1 MNKKQE
7 HIYDSQERPTGTDF
21 DAKSGILM
29 IKTKKHNIEFK
40 GQDLRD
46 LATEL
51 TQAITV
57 MSGRPYKEY
66 PAQVLI
72 KDSRLADVVLTNE
85 SMNAFMFCSDSLSEP
100 QYINDLRDKKF
111 HKKDIPISSRN
122 LNDWTHKQEL
132 LVDDRGNI
140 EKWYTFSKID
150 IAYIYILK
158 ACRDF
163 GVSVRILQTTK
174 ESLRVKLPGTDFSLL
189 EIAYTCFDKIKNDGD
204 IYLYMDK
211 TGRCNIARIDDIILM
226 AQEKM
231 INKNFILNLTE
242 VWNEI

>member
-7 HIYDSQERPTGTDF
+7 HIYDSKEYPTGTDF
-21 DAKSGILM
+21 DAKSGILR
-29 IKTKKHNIEFK
+29 IKSKKHNIEFK

-51 TQAITV
+51 TQAITLI
-57 MSGRPYKEY
+57 SSRPYKEY

-85 SMNAFMFCSDSLSEP
+85 SMNVFMFCSDSLSEA
-100 QYINDLRDKKF
+100 QYLNDLRDKKF
-111 HKKDIPISSRN
+111 HKQDIPISSRC

-132 LVDDRGNI
+132 LIDERGNI

-150 IAYIYILK
+150 IAYIHILK

-163 GVSVRILQTTK
+163 GVSVRKLQKTK

-189 EIAYTCFDKIKNDGD
+189 EIAYTCFDKTKNKDD
-204 IYLYMDK
+204 IYLYMDM
-211 TGRCNIARIDDIILM
+211 TGRCNIARLDDIILM
-226 AQEKM
+226 TQEKM
-231 INKNFILNLTE
+231 LNKNFILNLTE